1 MWPPWAGGCSGH
13 TTPPTQGGH
22 IGPPLHAPSYFR
34 TERAARSLA
43 LLRLPGTLEVGGSMF
58 GHLSGKETTMRK
70 KLTYLGLGLAL
81 TVAALISSAR
91 PVQASNCV
99 TDCSTGC
106 CSTCCQ
112 ISPTK
117 WVCTYR
123 P

>member
-1 MWPPWAGGCSGH
+1 
-13 TTPPTQGGH
+13 
-22 IGPPLHAPSYFR
+22 
-34 TERAARSLA
+34 
-43 LLRLPGTLEVGGSMF
+43 
-58 GHLSGKETTMRK
+58 MRK

-123 P
+123 PC